1 VRLWI
6 GTFALLFLVTFTPRD
21 GGRGATGD
29 PAAALRARP
38 GPRASGGNPPR
49 RPTGGGPASLAGLGG
64 RGAADAAGRTR
75 SRYDLSDVQ
84 SLDICSGRR
93 QTPNKGVAI
102 LLGAVIGAVLGGA
115 VGYVMTRDNPED
127 PGIGMFIGLPVGA
140 LVGGL
145 VGFVATTGDSPQ
157 RWDSIA
163 LQR

>member
-6 GTFALLFLVTFTPRD
+6 GTFALLFLVTFTPATVVVAQRATQPLLS
-21 GGRGATGD
+21 GRVLARARVGVTLRGAQREEGQ
-29 PAAALRARP
+29 LH
-38 GPRASGGNPPR
+38 
-49 RPTGGGPASLAGLGG
+49 
-64 RGAADAAGRTR
+64 
-75 SRYDLSDVQ
+75 
-84 SLDICSGRR
+84 SLDSAAVVLRTPQEGLEAGTISRTCSPS
-93 QTPNKGVAI
+93 TSAVVVAKPPNKGVAI